1 MRCRAGGG
9 WRNADA
15 RLPRFV
21 CTLGGMRSFGDHLRR
36 WRRERS
42 LSQLALAMRA
52 DTSARHV
59 SLLESGRSAP
69 GREMVLRL
77 AEALDVSAAERDQ
90 ALKSA
95 GLSPQCRR
103 APLSAA
109 DALAVDRALDTLLE
123 GHGRLPA
130 FVLDADWCLTRCNA
144 GGERL
149 LKVLSRAPFDKA
161 GPAWCEPDP
170 LPPGPLNL
178 IDLLVAHANTNVIV
192 NWAEVARHALARARA
207 EIVRREEHAPAF
219 DASVEKLAIA
229 CASRAHAAL
238 ADGDESDTDRDA
250 GEDAADDETSAD
262 AAPSL
267 VVPFTVDAC
276 GTRLS
281 LISMVAQ
288 FGGIEHLDVEVPS
301 VELMFAADERTG
313 RWFGSE
319 LPEALTEPA

>member
-1 MRCRAGGG
+1 MRCRASGG

-69 GREMVLRL
+69 RREMVLRL

-90 ALKSA
+90 ALESA
-95 GLSPQCRR
+95 GLSRQCRR
-103 APLSAA
+103 APLNAA
-109 DALAVDRALDTLLE
+109 DALAVERALDTLLE

-130 FVLDADWCLTRCNA
+130 FVLDADWRLTRCNA

-149 LKVLSRAPFDKA
+149 LKVLSRAPRDEA
-161 GPAWCEPDP
+161 GSARCEPNP
-170 LPPGPLNL
+170 LSTGPLNL

-192 NWAEVARHALARARA
+192 NWAEVARRALARARA
-207 EIVRREEHAPAF
+207 EIVRREKHVPAF

-229 CASRAHAAL
+229 CASRAHVAL
-238 ADGDESDTDRDA
+238 ADGDGSDRDA
-250 GEDAADDETSAD
+250 GEDAVDDETSAD
-262 AAPSL
+262 ATASL
-267 VVPFTVDAC
+267 VIPFTVDAY

-288 FGGIEHLDVEVPS
+288 FGGIEYLDVEVPR